1 MNEKKNIM
9 IKHFHEIKK
18 LNEEIKKQR
27 EQEETLNPSKLLD
40 RYKFEIKSL
49 KKELTIIKKEL
60 EKCRKQIIKPSQ
72 I

>member
-1 MNEKKNIM
+1 MEDTPNITSS
-9 IKHFHEIKK
+9 EDLKK

-27 EQEETLNPSKLLD
+27 EQEEALNPSKLLD
-40 RYKFEIKSL
+40 KYKFEIKSL
-49 KKELTIIKKEL
+49 KEELIIIKKEL

>member
-1 MNEKKNIM
+1 MEEKTNLT
-9 IKHFHEIKK
+9 FSEDIKK